1 MAEEKV
7 KTYTNGDVTIEWR
20 AHLCIHSE
28 NCWRG
33 LPEVFKP
40 KERPWIQPED
50 VSSQKILD
58 QVHKCP
64 SGALRM
70 EGEEREVPKRSE
82 GSIIAAKE
90 PKQVD
95 LTSGKPYAWCAC
107 GRSEDQPFC
116 DGTHKKTDLMPKV
129 FKAEKDEHAWLCQ
142 CKQTSN
148 PPYCDG
154 THNSL

>member
-1 MAEEKV
+1 MSEEKV
-7 KTYTNGDVTIEWR
+7 KTYSNGDVIVEWR
-20 AHLCIHSE
+20 GHLCIHSE

-33 LPEVFKP
+33 LPEMFKSN
-40 KERPWIQPED
+40 ERPWIQPEGLE
-50 VSSQKILD
+50 SERIIA

-70 EGEEREVPKRSE
+70 EGEELLDRAKNQ
-82 GSIIAAKE
+82 GSVIAAKQ
-90 PKQVD
+90 PAKVD
-95 LTSGKPYAWCAC
+95 LEEGKTYAWCAC
-107 GRSEDQPFC
+107 GRSGGQPYC
-116 DGTHKKTDLMPKV
+116 DGTHQKTDLRPQV
-129 FKAEKDEHAWLCQ
+129 FKANETKTAWLCQ